1 MKTLMFTPLSALPT
15 SSPVQSY
22 SRQKQRTYPTAPL
35 LTCVSCDPASR
46 ISVPRAAPQLPPPPP
61 ALQQPPVPLPPV
73 LRPLTGSTLHKRKA
87 EARAVLQ
94 KALEGFPGGS
104 RVKLEALTMAHEAV
118 HAGAGGRRHLP
129 RGPGHTSLQIL
140 QTHYTS
146 PTSGLSRATSLPNV
160 PPPPTPPPR
169 TTPPPRSPLPPG
181 RLHGRPS
188 LDPASALPLD
198 VSQCPNAVTH
208 IIISLNNSLC
218 STKIN

>member
-1 MKTLMFTPLSALPT
+1 MIPPPESLSLGPPRSATAPSPSPAT
-15 SSPVQSY
+15 AAGPSASRSSSPH
-22 SRQKQRTYPTAPL
+22 
-35 LTCVSCDPASR
+35 
-46 ISVPRAAPQLPPPPP
+46 
-61 ALQQPPVPLPPV
+61 
-73 LRPLTGSTLHKRKA
+73 GSTLHKRKA

-118 HAGAGGRRHLP
+118 HAGAAGRRHLP